1 MKLKGIE
8 LKGTYKVK
16 FDDKWFEVYDK
27 KGNMIYYEA
36 GDDWVKREY
45 DEKGNFIY
53 GENSHGYSE
62 KREYDKNGNMS
73 YYEDSNGEF
82 FDKRLKEITIEELE
96 KLGYKLKESEL

>member
-1 MKLKGIE
+1 MKGI
-8 LKGTYKVK
+8 K
-16 FDDKWFEVYDK
+16 FDDKGLFMIK
-27 KGNMIYYEA
+27 KVYYEA

-82 FDKRLKEITIEELE
+82 FDKRLKRD
-96 KLGYKLKESEL
+96 YD